1 MPYYRV
7 QLRLLQCAGFILPG
21 DHHQW
26 CVCAE
31 WFVMADVLVF
41 SEQEA
46 NRMATTFMSVYGDCA
61 RTAEIY
67 IYDLIQ

>member
-7 QLRLLQCAGFILPG
+7 QLRLLQCDGFILPG

-31 WFVMADVLVF
+31 WFVMADVLVY
-41 SEQEA
+41 SEREA
-46 NRMATTFMSVYGDCA
+46 YRVSDTFMRVYRGCA
-61 RTAEIY
+61 RAAQFTE
-67 IYDLIQ
+67 LNQ